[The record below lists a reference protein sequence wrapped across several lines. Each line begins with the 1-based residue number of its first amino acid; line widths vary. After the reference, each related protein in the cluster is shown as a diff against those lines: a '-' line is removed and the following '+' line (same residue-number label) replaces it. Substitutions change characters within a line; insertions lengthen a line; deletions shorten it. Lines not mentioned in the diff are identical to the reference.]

1 MFDLDAITKFLNQC
15 FDLLLLK
22 QPLRTVF
29 GILIGF
35 IIFVFVY
42 TFRFVIAQDFYEID
56 GVHYAACFV
65 IGVLIV
71 HTRTFFDVIKG
82 TAVDEEIDSMIRV
95 ITKQSLLSDHQ
106 KNIMIAEILQ
116 KEIAAISQK
125 RLDKV
130 AQEITEKKTT
140 D

>member
-42 TFRFVIAQDFYEID
+42 TFRFAIAQDFYEID

-65 IGVLIV
+65 IGVLVV

-95 ITKQSLLSDHQ
+95 ITKQPHLSNHQ
-106 KNIMIAEILQ
+106 KNIMIAEIL
-116 KEIAAISQK
+116 
-125 RLDKV
+125 
-130 AQEITEKKTT
+130 
-140 D
+140 